1 MSDPVLGVGPLSGT
15 YFHVPANPD
24 TKLPAECWWFKLP
37 WDFGKIRQTFIP
49 ALKPGTVAHMSKKIT
64 QIQNS
69 CSASRL
75 TRLWRLMW
83 LATRIGLP
91 PLWRVMLKVFSDVL
105 ITLSELCYFYNYT
118 FSASFLSLT
127 QAEGE
132 LLLSLS
138 QEYPPPPGE
147 GDVLNFCKE
156 NYLVCFT
163 EMIFSCMFKL
173 FRLSLKKAPLVTISL
188 TRLLRNWLT
197 HILKKKTNIKA
208 IRHFISWLFWF
219 FFENWTPP
227 LDNGKEKHIY
237 REHRAIFETCDLW
250 DIYSSRKGD
259 KTWPPKRQWQRQRQQ
274 KLQQQWQTQS

>member
-1 MSDPVLGVGPLSGT
+1 MMIAVLRRMSKVTIKTFSWHNLSPKTSSSAWSIWDLWLMSDLVLGVGPLSGT

-69 CSASRL
+69 SSASRL
-75 TRLWRLMW
+75 TRLWPLDPGSCGTRLWRLMW
-83 LATRIGLP
+83 LAARIRLP
-91 PLWRVMLKVFSDVL
+91 PLWWVMLKVFSDLL
-105 ITLSELCYFYNYT
+105 ITLSELCCFYNYT

-147 GDVLNFCKE
+147 GEVLNFCKE
-156 NYLVCFT
+156 NYLV
-163 EMIFSCMFKL
+163 S
-173 FRLSLKKAPLVTISL
+173 
-188 TRLLRNWLT
+188 
-197 HILKKKTNIKA
+197 
-208 IRHFISWLFWF
+208 
-219 FFENWTPP
+219 
-227 LDNGKEKHIY
+227 
-237 REHRAIFETCDLW
+237 
-250 DIYSSRKGD
+250 
-259 KTWPPKRQWQRQRQQ
+259 
-274 KLQQQWQTQS
+274 